1 MKIVI
6 VGAGKV
12 GSTLADQLTREGHDI
27 ILIDNDRDV
36 VRRISD
42 ELDVLTV
49 YGNGASLDVQKDAD
63 VEHSGLLIAVT
74 PQDELNLMCCIL
86 ARKLGCQNTIA
97 RVRNPEYA
105 RQSYF
110 LKDEL
115 GLSMIVNP
123 EWTTARE
130 IFRLMQFPAF
140 MKRDSFAKGRAD
152 IVEILIKEGSFLDGV
167 VLRELHKKMSIRV
180 LVCAV
185 QRESEVIIPDGSF
198 RLEAGDKIYV
208 TAPTTDL
215 VELTRIIGV
224 KNHKAKNVLIIGGSR
239 IAEYLTDMLIK
250 TGARVKIIEKDYE
263 RSLFL
268 AETFPE
274 AIIINA
280 DGSSQGVLR
289 AENAAQV
296 DTLITLTN
304 MDEENLIISFYANH
318 IGVPQVI
325 TKVNRTE
332 YTELFRDKGI
342 YRAFSPKLMCADNI
356 IRYVRAMQNTEGSA
370 ILSLHHLVND
380 QVHALEC
387 NVTEKTLHLGKTLAE
402 IQLKPNLLVACIN
415 RMGRVIIPSGKDTL
429 RVGDTVV
436 VVTTTDRVI
445 LDLND
450 IFVQEV

>member
-1 MKIVI
+1 MRIVI

-27 ILIDNDRDV
+27 IVIDNDRDV
-36 VRRISD
+36 VRRLSD

-49 YGNGASLDVQKDAD
+49 YGNGASLDVQRDAD
-63 VEHSGLLIAVT
+63 VEDSDLLIAVT
-74 PQDELNLMCCIL
+74 SQDELNLMCCIL

-105 RQSYF
+105 QQSYF

-123 EWTTARE
+123 EWTAARE
-130 IFRLMQFPAF
+130 VFRLMQFPAF
-140 MKRDSFAKGRAD
+140 MKRDSFAKGRVD
-152 IVEILIKEGSFLDGV
+152 IVELLIKEGGFLDGV

-185 QRESEVIIPDGSF
+185 QRDSEVFIPDGNF

-208 TAPTTDL
+208 TAQTTDL
-215 VELTRIIGV
+215 VELTKIIGE
-224 KNHKAKNVLIIGGSR
+224 KNYKAKNVLIIGGSR
-239 IAEYLTDMLIK
+239 IAEYLTHMLLK
-250 TGARVKIIEKDYE
+250 TGTHVKIIEKDYE
-263 RSLFL
+263 RSMFL

-274 AIIINA
+274 ATIING
-280 DGSSQGVLR
+280 DGSSQEVLK
-289 AENAAQV
+289 AENAAQA

-304 MDEENLIISFYANH
+304 IDEENLIISFYANH

-332 YTELFRDKGI
+332 YIELFQNKGI
-342 YRAFSPKLMCADNI
+342 DRAFSPKLMCADNI
-356 IRYVRAMQNTEGSA
+356 VRYVRAMQNTEGSS
-370 ILSLHHLVND
+370 ILSLHHLVNG

-387 NVTEKTLHLGKTLAE
+387 NVTEKTLNLGKTLAE
-402 IQLKPNLLVACIN
+402 IQLKQNLLVACIN
-415 RMGRVIIPSGKDTL
+415 RMGKIIIPSGKDTL
-429 RVGDTVV
+429 RVRDTVV
-436 VVTTTDRVI
+436 VVTATDRVI